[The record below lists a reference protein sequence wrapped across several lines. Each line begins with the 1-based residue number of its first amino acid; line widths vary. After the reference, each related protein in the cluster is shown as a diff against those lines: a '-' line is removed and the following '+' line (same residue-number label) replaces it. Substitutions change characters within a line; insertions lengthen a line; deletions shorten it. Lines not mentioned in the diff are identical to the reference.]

1 MDQSSLTGRREFLK
15 RTIQG
20 AGIAFAAP
28 VILSSLGSGAL
39 QAQASGAAGGAVT
52 GAPYGTN
59 DGRPL

>member
-1 MDQSSLTGRREFLK
+1 MDQCSLTDRRIFLK

-39 QAQASGAAGGAVT
+39 QAQASGGAGAVT